1 MQGFIEYFFM
11 FLAFFLHFDGKYAS
25 YSCIVEYFSQYIRRN
40 EAAAEIEKVL
50 RRRSGQANFFAR
62 SRMNESA
69 LGAVE
74 QMMPYL
80 IFRRAVHCVAREGWP
95 MDAKCTL
102 I

>member
-1 MQGFIEYFFM
+1 M
-11 FLAFFLHFDGKYAS
+11 FWRFSAFDGKYAS
-25 YSCIVEYFSQYIRRN
+25 YSCIVEYFSQHIRRN

-62 SRMNESA
+62 SRMNKITF
-69 LGAVE
+69 GAVE

-80 IFRRAVHCVAREGWP
+80 ISGAPYIVSPARGAP